1 MAIAEQRGPGL
12 RAGLRL
18 KLFLAASI
26 LLLIPLLGFLYVRE
40 LEHLLL
46 KVQEQGVVAT
56 ARAVGTALNDRPSLF
71 LSGEVYPFALAQGN
85 DLRIDNLPAPIVV
98 DGLTE
103 DWARQSVTPHSVGA
117 GAGNPESRA
126 FAARYRIG
134 RHGNAIY
141 ALFEVSDAR
150 VVLRDPEKDPLQA
163 ADHLEVAVVT
173 PDDEFLRFAI
183 DARGTGK
190 ASVYLL
196 TADGEQI
203 PDTRIQ
209 AMFRLVPGGYLMEL
223 RLPRSLVGPRL
234 GFTVANV
241 DDPGS
246 PASSIGTSDTSS
258 KQGLGAVIVPSP
270 EVSELVRRLG
280 RARSRIWVLDVNHRV
295 IAQAGS
301 LRAPPAQVDPDQEP
315 FTRFWEAAADV
326 LVRPILRLAM
336 SEPNE
341 DFQDIAP
348 GTYRLEGREIDEALA
363 GQTGTRRRLT
373 PDSRA
378 VVLSAAQPVW
388 LEDKVVGAVLIEE
401 TTNDVLALRNRAFEK
416 LFAALLVVYV
426 GGTAALLI
434 FATRLSLRIR
444 RLRDETENSID
455 PHGRV
460 LGTVGGSDAGD
471 ELGDLSRS
479 FADILRRLQQYTG
492 YLETLAGRLSHELR
506 TPVAVVRSSLD
517 NLKQVELPDEARV
530 YLHRAE
536 EGLGRLTTIFTR
548 MSEATRL
555 EQSLASVEREHFDL
569 AEVVRGCVE
578 GYRLAHRDRNI
589 VFDAGPGPFTVY
601 GAPDLVAQMLDKLAA
616 NAVEFS
622 APDSTIR
629 FELQR
634 EYPTGETR
642 RSTPLA
648 WSTLLASGARLSV
661 FNAGPPLPADMQD
674 RLFESMI
681 SVRNEHT
688 QAEPHLGL
696 GLYIVR
702 LIAEFHGARASAL
715 NREDGSGVVIRLE
728 FPLAEHAMT

>member
-1 MAIAEQRGPGL
+1 MAWATAGVASAEFRGP
-12 RAGLRL
+12 GLRL
-18 KLFLAASI
+18 KLFLAAGI
-26 LLLIPLLGFLYVRE
+26 LLTIPLLGFLYVRE

-71 LSGEVYPFALAQGN
+71 LSGEVYPFALAQDN
-85 DLRIDNLPAPIVV
+85 DLRIDNLSAPIVV
-98 DGLTE
+98 DGQIE
-103 DWARQSVTPHSVGA
+103 DWTRQSVMPHAVGA
-117 GAGNPESRA
+117 GAGSPESRA
-126 FAARYRIG
+126 FSARYRIG
-134 RHGNAIY
+134 RHGSAIY
-141 ALFEVSDAR
+141 ALFEVVDAR
-150 VVLRDPEKDPLQA
+150 VVLRDPDRDPLQA
-163 ADHLEVAVVT
+163 ADHIEVAVVT

-190 ASVYLL
+190 ALVHLL
-196 TADGEQI
+196 AADGEQI
-203 PDTRIQ
+203 LDNRIQ
-209 AMFRLVPGGYLMEL
+209 AIFRLLPGGYLMEL

-234 GFTVANV
+234 GFSVADV
-241 DDPGS
+241 DDPAAGAA
-246 PASSIGTSDTSS
+246 ASSISTSDTSS
-258 KQGLGAVIVPSP
+258 KQTLGAVIVPSP

-301 LRAPPAQVDPDQEP
+301 LRSPPAQAEPDEQP
-315 FTRFWEAAADV
+315 FMRFWEAAADL

-348 GTYRLEGREIDEALA
+348 GTYRLDGREIDDALA

-388 LEDKVVGAVLIEE
+388 LEAKVVGAVLIEE

-444 RLRDETENSID
+444 RLRDEAEHSID

-460 LGTVGGSDAGD
+460 VGTVGGSAAGD
-471 ELGDLSRS
+471 ELGDLARS

-492 YLETLAGRLSHELR
+492 YLEGLAGRLSHELR

-517 NLKQVELPDEARV
+517 NLKQVALSDEARV

-536 EGLGRLTTIFTR
+536 DGLSRLSTIFTR

-569 AEVVRGCVE
+569 AEVVGGCVE
-578 GYRLAHRDRNI
+578 GYRLAHPER
-589 VFDAGPGPFTVY
+589 VFAFEAGPAPYPVS
-601 GAPDLVAQMLDKLAA
+601 GAPDLVAQILDKLAA

-622 APDSTIR
+622 NPGSVIR
-629 FELQR
+629 FELRR
-634 EYPTGETR
+634 EA
-642 RSTPLA
+642 ST
-648 WSTLLASGARLSV
+648 ASLCVS
-661 FNAGPPLPADMQD
+661 NDGPPLPADMQD

-681 SVRNEHT
+681 SVRDK
-688 QAEPHLGL
+688 QPQGEPHLGL

-702 LIAEFHGARASAL
+702 LIAEFHGARASAR
-715 NREDGSGVVIRLE
+715 NREDASGVEIRID
-728 FPLAEHAMT
+728 FPLADNTFNA

>member
-1 MAIAEQRGPGL
+1 MANAEQRGPRF

-18 KLFLAASI
+18 KLFAAASV

-46 KVQEQGVVAT
+46 KVQEQGVVGT

-71 LSGEVYPFALAQGN
+71 LSGEVYPFALAHDN

-98 DGLTE
+98 DGQTD
-103 DWARQSVTPHSVGA
+103 DWTKQSVTPHAVGA

-126 FAARYRIG
+126 FSARYRIG

-141 ALFEVSDAR
+141 ALFEVVDAR
-150 VVLRDPEKDPLQA
+150 IVLRDPDRDPLQPV
-163 ADHLEVAVVT
+163 DHLEVAVVT
-173 PDDEFLRFAI
+173 PDDEFLRFSI
-183 DARGTGK
+183 EARGTGK
-190 ASVYLL
+190 ASVHLL

-203 PDTRIQ
+203 PDNRIQ
-209 AMFRLVPGGYLMEL
+209 AVFRLVPGGYLMEL

-234 GFTVANV
+234 GFTVVDV
-241 DDPGS
+241 DDPTS
-246 PASSIGTSDTSS
+246 DAPFTSIGTSDTSS
-258 KQGLGAVIVPSP
+258 KQTLGAVIVPSP

-280 RARSRIWVLDVNHRV
+280 RARSRIWVLDVNRRV

-301 LRAPPAQVDPDQEP
+301 LRAPAALAEP
-315 FTRFWEAAADV
+315 EQDAIMRFWETAADV

-348 GTYRLEGREIDEALA
+348 GTYRLEGREIDDALA

-416 LFAALLVVYV
+416 LFAALLVVYL
-426 GGTAALLI
+426 GGTAALVI

-444 RLRDETENSID
+444 RLRDEAEHSID
-455 PHGRV
+455 SHGRV

-492 YLETLAGRLSHELR
+492 YLESLAGRLSHELR

-517 NLKQVELPDEARV
+517 NLKQVELSDEARV

-536 EGLGRLTTIFTR
+536 DGLSRLSTIFTR

-555 EQSLASVEREHFDL
+555 EQSLASVERERFDL

-578 GYRLAHRDRNI
+578 GYQLAHRER
-589 VFDAGPGPFTVY
+589 VFQFDAGPGPYPIV

-622 APDSTIR
+622 AIGSPIR
-629 FELQR
+629 FDLQR
-634 EYPTGETR
+634 E
-642 RSTPLA
+642 A
-648 WSTLLASGARLSV
+648 AVVRLSV
-661 FNAGPPLPADMQD
+661 FNEGPPLPADMQD

-681 SVRNEHT
+681 SVRDKSG
-688 QAEPHLGL
+688 QSEPHLGL

-702 LIAEFHGARASAL
+702 LIAEFHGAHASAR
-715 NREDGSGVVIRLE
+715 NREEGSGVEIVVD
-728 FPLAEHAMT
+728 FPLDLNTTA

>member
-1 MAIAEQRGPGL
+1 MAGAERRGP
-12 RAGLRL
+12 GLRL
-18 KLFLAASI
+18 KLFLAAGI
-26 LLLIPLLGFLYVRE
+26 LLLTPLLGFLYVRE

-46 KVQEQGVVAT
+46 KVQEQGVVST

-98 DGLTE
+98 DGQTD
-103 DWARQSVTPHSVGA
+103 DWAREPVAAHSVGA
-117 GAGNPESRA
+117 GAGSPETRA
-126 FAARYRIG
+126 FSARYRIG
-134 RHGNAIY
+134 RQGNAIF
-141 ALFEVSDAR
+141 ALFEVQDAK
-150 VVLRDPEKDPLQA
+150 VVLRDPERDPMQS
-163 ADHLEVAVVT
+163 ADHLEIAVVT
-173 PDDEFLRFAI
+173 PDDEFLRFAVE
-183 DARGTGK
+183 ARGTGK

-196 TADGEQI
+196 TAEGEQI
-203 PDTRIQ
+203 SDPRIQ
-209 AMFRLVPGGYLMEL
+209 AVFRLVPGGYLIEL

-234 GFTVANV
+234 GFNLANV
-241 DDPGS
+241 DDPALGS
-246 PASSIGTSDTSS
+246 PVISIGTSDTSS
-258 KQGLGAVIVPSP
+258 KQTLGAVIVPSP

-280 RARSRIWVLDVNHRV
+280 RARSRIWVLDVNRRV
-295 IAQAGS
+295 IAQAGT
-301 LRAPPAQVDPDQEP
+301 LRAPPAQIDPDQSP
-315 FTRFWEAAADV
+315 FLRFWEVAADN

-341 DFQDIAP
+341 DFQDIEP
-348 GTYRLEGREIDEALA
+348 GTYRLEGPEIDEALA
-363 GQTGTRRRLT
+363 GQTGTRRRFT

-401 TTNDVLALRNRAFEK
+401 TTNDVLVLRNRAFEK

-444 RLRDETENSID
+444 RLRDEAEKSID
-455 PHGRV
+455 AHGRV
-460 LGTVGGSDAGD
+460 FGSVGGSDAGD

-492 YLETLAGRLSHELR
+492 YLETLSGRLSHELR

-536 EGLGRLTTIFTR
+536 EGLARLSTIFTR

-578 GYRLAHRDRNI
+578 GYRLAHRDRQLM
-589 VFDAGPGPFTVY
+589 FDAGAESFPVN
-601 GAPDLVAQMLDKLAA
+601 GAPELVAQMLDKLAA

-622 APDSTIR
+622 KPHGTIR
-629 FELQR
+629 FEL
-634 EYPTGETR
+634 R
-642 RSTPLA
+642 RDA
-648 WSTLLASGARLSV
+648 ASVRLSV
-661 FNAGPPLPADMQD
+661 LNEGPPLPADMQD

-681 SVRNEHT
+681 SVRKDQA

-702 LIAEFHGARASAL
+702 LIAGFHGAHATAR
-715 NREDGSGVVIRLE
+715 NRDDGSGVEVCIE
-728 FPLAEHAMT
+728 FPYAEGARPAS

>member
-1 MAIAEQRGPGL
+1 MAAAERRGPGL
-12 RAGLRL
+12 RL
-18 KLFLAASI
+18 KLILAAGI
-26 LLLIPLLGFLYVRE
+26 LLLTPLLGFLYVRE

-46 KVQEQGVVAT
+46 RVQEQGVVAT

-85 DLRIDNLPAPIVV
+85 DLRIDNLPSPIIL
-98 DGLTE
+98 DGQTD
-103 DWARQSVTPHSVGA
+103 DWAREPVAAHSVGA
-117 GAGNPESRA
+117 GAGSPESRA
-126 FAARYRIG
+126 FSARYRIG

-141 ALFEVSDAR
+141 ALFEVADAK
-150 VVLRDPEKDPLQA
+150 VVLRDPEREPSLP
-163 ADHLEVAVVT
+163 ADHLEIAVVT
-173 PDDEFLRFAI
+173 PDDEFLRFAVE
-183 DARGTGK
+183 ARGTGR
-190 ASVYLL
+190 ATVSLL
-196 TADGEQI
+196 SPEGERTSD
-203 PDTRIQ
+203 PRIQ
-209 AMFRLVPGGYLMEL
+209 AVFRLVPGGYLIEL
-223 RLPRSLVGPRL
+223 RLPRSLIGPRL
-234 GFTVANV
+234 GFSIVNV
-241 DDPGS
+241 DDPAAGS
-246 PASSIGTSDTSS
+246 PVTSIGTSVTSS
-258 KQGLGAVIVPSP
+258 KHGLGAVIVPSP

-280 RARSRIWVLDVNHRV
+280 RARSRIWVLDVNRRV

-301 LRAPPAQVDPDQEP
+301 LRAPPPPNPVEADP

-363 GQTGTRRRLT
+363 GGTGTRRRLT

-388 LEDKVVGAVLIEE
+388 MEDKVVGAVLIEE

-416 LFAALLVVYV
+416 LFAALLVVYI
-426 GGTAALLI
+426 GGTAALLV

-444 RLRDETENSID
+444 RLRDEAEHSID
-455 PHGRV
+455 AHGRV
-460 LGTVGGSDAGD
+460 LGSVSGSQAAD

-517 NLKQVELPDEARV
+517 NLKQVELPEESRIYV
-530 YLHRAE
+530 QRAE
-536 EGLGRLTTIFTR
+536 DGLTRLSTIFTR

-555 EQSLASVEREHFDL
+555 EQSLASVERERFDL
-569 AEVVRGCVE
+569 SEVVGGCIE
-578 GYRLAHRDRNI
+578 GYRLAHSDRTFE
-589 VFDAGPGPFTVY
+589 FDAVAGAYPVE
-601 GAPDLVAQMLDKLAA
+601 GAPDLVAQMLDKLVA

-622 APDSTIR
+622 PPGSTIVMT
-629 FELQR
+629 L
-634 EYPTGETR
+634 R
-642 RSTPLA
+642 RDTTS
-648 WSTLLASGARLSV
+648 ARLSV
-661 FNAGPPLPADMQD
+661 LNEGPSLPADMQD

-681 SVRNEHT
+681 SVRDK
-688 QAEPHLGL
+688 QAQTEPHLGL

-702 LIAEFHGARASAL
+702 LIAEFHGAHASAR
-715 NREDGSGVVIRLE
+715 NRQDRPGVEIRIDFALSE
-728 FPLAEHAMT
+728 NAAA